1 MVKEPLVR
9 LENISKIYPDGVK
22 ALDNVSLEV
31 YPGEILGLLGENG
44 AGKTTLMR
52 ILYGE
57 IKPSSGK
64 IYIRNREV
72 VFHGPWDALKHG
84 IRMIYQ
90 HFSLIDEFTV
100 IENMHLFMSTINRK
114 VTIDETRRKAEELL
128 KTLGFQIPLDE
139 PVGRLPIGVQQKVEI
154 VKSLIT
160 GAEILILDEPTSVLN
175 PIEIEELFRLIRTL
189 REKHV
194 SIIFIS
200 HKLREIKELTNRVV
214 VLRKGRIVG
223 EAETA
228 NIDESTLAKMMI
240 GEELHMLKQAGKT
253 SLNNRS
259 KEILVLENIQVK
271 GDKEQSTLKGIS
283 LKIYCG
289 EVVGVVG
296 IQGNGQK
303 ELAEA
308 IIGLRKPIKGRIFFE
323 DEDITNLSVE
333 ERLKKGI
340 SFIPESRK
348 IGLVGEMDVSA
359 NVLLTNHVFLTNRF
373 GIIMTRE
380 LDNLSVKV
388 MKDYEVLAASP
399 RVLVKHLSGGNQQKI
414 MTGRELV
421 KNPKL
426 LIAMEPTQGLDVKST
441 QQIRQLLLD
450 HRNKG
455 GAVLLISSDLEELL
469 LLSNR
474 LVVMFN
480 GRITAEGTPNEFTVE
495 KIGLCM
501 GGSC

>member
-1 MVKEPLVR
+1 MR
-9 LENISKIYPDGVK
+9 LENISKTYPDGVK
-22 ALDNVSLEV
+22 ALDNVSIEI

-57 IKPSSGK
+57 IKPSSGR
-64 IYIRNREV
+64 IYIKGREV
-72 VFHGPWDALKHG
+72 NLHGPWDALKHG

-100 IENMHLFMSTINRK
+100 MENMHLFMSTIDK
-114 VTIDETRRKAEELL
+114 KATIDETRRKVEEVL
-128 KTLGFQIPLDE
+128 KTLGFQILLDE
-139 PVGRLPIGVQQKVEI
+139 PVARLPIGAQQKVEI
-154 VKSLIT
+154 IKSLIT

-175 PIEIEELFRLIRTL
+175 PLEIEELFRLIKKL
-189 REKHV
+189 RENGV
-194 SIIFIS
+194 SVIFIS
-200 HKLREIKELTNRVV
+200 HKLKEIKELTDRVV
-214 VLRKGRIVG
+214 VLRKGRKVG

-240 GEELHMLKQAGKT
+240 GEELPELNQTVKT
-253 SLNNRS
+253 SSNNLSR
-259 KEILVLENIQVK
+259 EILVLEDIEVK

-283 LKIYCG
+283 LRIRSG
-289 EVVGVVG
+289 EVVGVAG

-303 ELAEA
+303 ELAET
-308 IIGLRKPIKGRIFFE
+308 IIGLRKPIKGRILFE
-323 DEDITNLSVE
+323 NEDIASLSVE
-333 ERLKKGI
+333 DRLRKGI

-348 IGLVGEMDVSA
+348 IGLIGEMDISA
-359 NVLLTNHVFLTNRF
+359 NILLTNHMHLVSRF
-373 GIIMTRE
+373 GVVRTKE
-380 LDNLSVKV
+380 LENLSLRVI
-388 MKDYEVLAASP
+388 KDYEVVAASP
-399 RVLVKHLSGGNQQKI
+399 RVLVKHLSGGNQQKV

-426 LIAMEPTQGLDVKST
+426 LVAMEPTQGLDVKST
-441 QQIRQLLLD
+441 QQIRRLLLD

-469 LLSNR
+469 TLSDR
-474 LVVMFN
+474 LVIMFN
-480 GRITAEGTPNEFTVE
+480 GRITTEGTPGGLTVE

>member
-1 MVKEPLVR
+1 MVEKTLVR
-9 LENISKIYPDGVK
+9 LENISKTYPDGVK
-22 ALDNVSLEV
+22 ALDNVSLEI

-64 IYIRNREV
+64 IYIKGQEV
-72 VFHGPWDALKHG
+72 TFHGPWDALRHG

-90 HFSLIDEFTV
+90 HFSLVDEFTV
-100 IENMHLFMSTINRK
+100 MENMHLFMSTINKR
-114 VTIDETRRKAEELL
+114 VTIDETRKKVEEFLQ
-128 KTLGFQIPLDE
+128 TLGFQIPLDE

-175 PIEIEELFRLIRTL
+175 PIEIEELFRLIKTL
-189 REKHV
+189 REKGV

-200 HKLREIKELTNRVV
+200 HKLKEIKELTNRVV
-214 VLRKGRIVG
+214 VLRKGRKVG

-228 NIDESTLAKMMI
+228 SVDESTLAKMMI
-240 GEELHMLKQAGKT
+240 GEELPELTQTGRA
-253 SLNNRS
+253 SLSNLS
-259 KEILVLENIQVK
+259 KEILVLENVEVK

-283 LKIYCG
+283 LKVRSG
-289 EVVGVVG
+289 EILGVAG

-308 IIGLRKPIKGRIFFE
+308 IIGLRKPVKGRILFE
-323 DEDITNLSVE
+323 NEDITNLSVE
-333 ERLKKGI
+333 ERLKKGV

-348 IGLVGEMDVSA
+348 IGLIGEMDISA
-359 NVLLTNHVFLTNRF
+359 NILLTNHIHLVNRF
-373 GIIMTRE
+373 GVIQTRKLE
-380 LDNLSVKV
+380 DLSLKV
-388 MKDYEVLAASP
+388 MKDYEVFATSP
-399 RVLVKHLSGGNQQKI
+399 KVLVKHLSGGNQQKV

-441 QQIRQLLLD
+441 QQIRRLLLD
-450 HRNKG
+450 HRDKG

-469 LLSNR
+469 TLSDR
-474 LVVMFN
+474 LVIIFN
-480 GRITAEGTPNEFTVE
+480 GKITAEGAPSEFTVE